1 MQAFMISGSRN
12 KEGRTAR
19 CANAVAK
26 GLSKAGGT
34 SDIVF
39 LPTMKLERCRQC
51 DPDGWGICRR
61 EGHCIIDDDDFS
73 SIVEKLKAADVAVFA
88 NPVYFRDLSESMKTF
103 LERLRRI
110 SFRQEVPPM
119 RGKPAIALC
128 LAGGG
133 GGGAP
138 SASFNLETILQMI
151 GFDVV
156 DVINVRRQNIDIKI
170 PMLEMT
176 GEWLATKPESG
187 PMPAPPPR

>member
-1 MQAFMISGSRN
+1 MQALLISGSRN
-12 KEGRTAR
+12 LEGRTAR
-19 CANAVAK
+19 CANAIRKGFAK
-26 GLSKAGGT
+26 SGGT
-34 SDIVF
+34 SELVF
-39 LPTMKLERCRQC
+39 LPTVKLERCRQC

-61 EGHCIIDDDDFS
+61 EGRCVIEDDFAA
-73 SIVEKLKAADVAVFA
+73 IVDRLKTADVVVFA

-110 SFRQEVPPM
+110 SFRQQKPPM
-119 RGKPAIALC
+119 QGKPAIGVC

-138 SASFNLETILQMI
+138 SACFNLETILQMI

-156 DVINVRRQNIDIKI
+156 DMVNVRRQNIDVKI

-187 PMPAPPPR
+187 PMPVPPPR

>member
-1 MQAFMISGSRN
+1 MRALMILGSRN
-12 KEGRTAR
+12 PEGRTAR
-19 CANAVAK
+19 CATAMGKGLAK
-26 GLSKAGGT
+26 GGGT
-34 SDIVF
+34 SEMVF
-39 LPTMKLERCRQC
+39 LPKIKLERCRQC
-51 DPDGWGICRR
+51 DADGWGICRA
-61 EGHCIIDDDDFS
+61 EGRCVIDDDFAP
-73 SIVEKLKAADVAVFA
+73 VVTKLKAADVVVFA

-103 LERLRRI
+103 TERLRRI
-110 SFRQEVPPM
+110 SFRQQKPPM
-119 RGKPAIALC
+119 QGKPAIGVC

-156 DVINVRRQNIDIKI
+156 DMINVRRQNIDIKI

-187 PMPAPPPR
+187 PMPTPPPR